1 MPVPSLIGVR
11 LRWLSPQ
18 YEPINHQ
25 WLLPL
30 IVGVGYLL
38 TLPIINDLSRALEW
52 DEAVYLSSAILD
64 RPFIGYGP
72 HRARGIIIAALPAN
86 LLDPSI
92 TAIRLWMAML
102 HSAAL
107 GFTVWVWQYVNRRA
121 AVGAGLFAATW
132 LVLFYGVEVS
142 PNLLTALLLLSSLG
156 ALLNWLRTDRRA
168 WMWLGAGLMA
178 GAIIMRPSDSSFWAL
193 GLLIGSLVVGELRR
207 VVVPVAIGSIVGW
220 LPWLIEAQV
229 IFDGVFTRLRDA
241 AETVGAGPTGS
252 LGEHLEMLDGPLIGP
267 DPSNAVSPV
276 GLAWLV
282 LLIVLALVS
291 RYFADPTTRTS
302 VTLLLTGAAA
312 VVIPYVVLT
321 GALAPRFLM
330 PFYAA
335 LCMAASF
342 IPFGWPG
349 RSPRKVAAVAASLCL
364 VAGFAWWHVM
374 VARGQDEVQVR
385 TREVSVMIAEELVQE
400 VGGGPCWF
408 GSQYGYPQIAFYS
421 GCTGVRLTPDMKEV
435 PPLLKKAI
443 MDNDPVYAI
452 FWGLPEEESA
462 AAGWTSSQ
470 LRVRDGEPVV
480 WLLRPP
486 RTGG

>member
-1 MPVPSLIGVR
+1 MLVPLVIAGA
-11 LRWLSPQ
+11 
-18 YEPINHQ
+18 YF
-25 WLLPL
+25 
-30 IVGVGYLL
+30 L
-38 TLPIINDLSRALEW
+38 TLTIINDLSRALEW

-92 TAIRLWMAML
+92 TAIRIWMAML

-107 GFTVWVWQYVNRRA
+107 GFAVWVWQYVNRRA
-121 AVGAGLFAATW
+121 AIGAGLFAATW

-178 GAIIMRPSDSSFWAL
+178 GAMVVRPSDSSFWAL
-193 GLLIGSLVVGELRR
+193 GLLIGALVVGESRR
-207 VVVPVAIGSIVGW
+207 LVVPIATGSIVGW
-220 LPWLIEAQV
+220 LPWMIEAQV
-229 IFDGVFTRLRDA
+229 RFDGVFTRLRDA

-282 LLIVLALVS
+282 LLLGLALLS
-291 RYFADPTTRTS
+291 WLFADRTTRTS
-302 VTLLLTGAAA
+302 VTLLLTSAAA
-312 VVIPYVVLT
+312 VVTPYVVLT

-335 LCMAASF
+335 LCMATSF
-342 IPFGWPG
+342 VLVGRAG
-349 RSPRKVAAVAASLCL
+349 RSPRKVALVAASLC
-364 VAGFAWWHVM
+364 VVSAFALWHVT
-374 VARGQDEVQVR
+374 VARGQDEMQVR
-385 TREVSVMIAEELVQE
+385 ARQVAVMIAEELVQE

-435 PPLLKKAI
+435 PPELEKAI
-443 MDNDPVYAI
+443 MNNDPVVAI

-462 AAGWTSSQ
+462 AAGWSSSE
-470 LRVRDGEPVV
+470 LRVRDGERVV

-486 RTGG
+486 STGY